1 MCFSATASFAA
12 GAVLSAAGV
21 GSLRQARQQAE
32 LPFAAIPF
40 VFGVQ
45 QLIEGVIWLTFRY
58 HAPVLQQTMIYAYS
72 ILSHVWWPI
81 YVPFAMGYLEACR
94 RRKALLRGFLA
105 AGLVVGFYL
114 LYALLVRSIT
124 VEVIAGHIVYVSPH
138 FYLLP
143 VMVLYVA
150 ATCVSGL
157 FSSHRFVNLFGALAF
172 VAFIAS
178 YVVHPRALVSI
189 WCYYAA
195 LLSLLVYLHLRFR
208 HLGGFPPG
216 PLRSGAKGGPV
227 TDTAVEG

>member
-21 GSLRQARQQAE
+21 ASLKQARQRAE

-45 QLIEGVIWLTFRY
+45 QLTEGVIWLTFRH
-58 HAPVLQQTMIYAYS
+58 HAPVLQQTMTYAYS
-72 ILSHVWWPI
+72 IFSHVWWPI
-81 YVPFAMGYLEACR
+81 YVPFAIGYLETSR
-94 RRKALLRGFLA
+94 RRKAILRGFLA

-114 LYALLVRSIT
+114 LYALVVRSIAA
-124 VEVIAGHIVYVSPH
+124 EVIGGHIVYVSPH
-138 FYLLP
+138 FYLIP

-172 VAFIAS
+172 VAFISS
-178 YVVHPRALVSI
+178 YAVHPRALVSI

-208 HLGGFPPG
+208 HLGGFPPE
-216 PLRSGAKGGPV
+216 PLREGGPA
-227 TDTAVEG
+227 TGPAVQA